1 MALKE
6 KLEDIL
12 MTVAEKIDDNRYLQA
27 IKNAFTAYMP
37 FIIVGSFGT
46 LFSALIS
53 SPKTGLA
60 QWIPA
65 LESLSGAFSAINF
78 ATMTFMTV
86 PIVFLIAMQLARSNK
101 TPEHLTGI
109 VAALAYI
116 SVVPQSLTA
125 VVVKKQKRLEL
136 YQLQLLVLKDYL

>member
-1 MALKE
+1 MTFKE
-6 KLEDIL
+6 KMEDGL

-46 LFSALIS
+46 LFNALIAN
-53 SPKTGLA
+53 PKTGLA

-65 LESLSGAFSAINF
+65 LESLSGAFAAMNF

-86 PIVFLIAMQLARSNK
+86 PIIFLIAMYLARFNK
-101 TPEHLTGI
+101 TPEYLTGV
-109 VAALAYI
+109 VAVALIYF
-116 SVVPQSLTA
+116 SSSTCNNLHN
-125 VVVKKQKRLEL
+125 RR
-136 YQLQLLVLKDYL
+136 